1 MKKKI
6 LIIVLSVLLAS
17 ATGVGIA
24 ALCGAFNSADNSS
37 QSSSS
42 LSQNSSE
49 QSSLEDE
56 GSLEIVERVDVEATL
71 SNNVEAVTLK
81 DVYMLCDGD
90 AYLIGDIFNGVTV
103 GDLALYAL
111 GSTLNF
117 NYYDD
122 GNWYSAD
129 KDGNLT
135 AFNLVLKAIFEY
147 QIGSG
152 EPLALSA
159 DELEMIGDT
168 RLITYFESQFG
179 VEIDSIIDNPPA
191 ELESLLPSG
200 ITSFVKRCIAITVK
214 DLYDITNGDYTY
226 FKEFIENTDVD
237 EITNLLFDL
246 LEFDSSK
253 SYVKL
258 RAVITNLLNGKL
270 TEITVDESVTVYSIV
285 DAYFAN
291 TTEFTDFEWELKNQ
305 LSNIY
310 GNKTTVGQ
318 FKEVTLALDIDSVIN
333 NISALAKTLV
343 NEEEIQNIDD
353 VATQLKEVL
362 SGTLGDIKLEISGT
376 KIKELLTEALGITVN
391 GEEGNAFITDLS
403 NAVAQL
409 LNGSLDL
416 IDTFLTNNE
425 NLTLADID
433 GYLDGAISKF
443 VTDSGYDW
451 AQISSLK
458 IADIKALI
466 EDIKNDSSNGD
477 ISTDIENANGNVA
490 EIVAVITD
498 FINEW
503 LDENQE
509 ISLKELLNDY
519 ITIEGE
525 LADLKVGE
533 LLDKKL
539 FSLDDLILN
548 GALNE
553 LMNGTGVE
561 DLLTTLTVND
571 LYSILTLSA
580 SQDAL
585 DALDEINLSEVFALI
600 EKINAQAGVEQVK

>member
-42 LSQNSSE
+42 LSQSSSSE

-237 EITNLLFDL
+237 EVTNLLFDL

-270 TEITVDESVTVYSIV
+270 TEITVDKSVTVYSIV

-305 LSNIY
+305 ISSVY

-318 FKEVTLALDIDSVIN
+318 FKEVTLGLDIDSVIN

-376 KIKELLTEALGITVN
+376 KIKELITEALGITVN

-451 AQISSLK
+451 SQISSLK

-525 LADLKVGE
+525 IADLKLGE
-533 LLDKKL
+533 LLDKRL

-548 GALNE
+548 GALYE

-561 DLLTTLTVND
+561 DLLTALTVND

-580 SQDAL
+580 SEEAL

-600 EKINAQAGVEQVK
+600 EKINEQSRVE

>member
-17 ATGVGIA
+17 AAGVGIA

-129 KDGNLT
+129 KDGNLKS
-135 AFNLVLKAIFEY
+135 FNYVLSVIFEY

-152 EPLALSA
+152 KPLGFSEA
-159 DELEMIGDT
+159 ELTMMGST
-168 RLITYFESQFG
+168 AVVTYFESQFG
-179 VEIDSIIDNPPA
+179 IEITSILNNPPA
-191 ELESLLPSG
+191 ELESLLPAG
-200 ITSFVKRCIAITVK
+200 ITSFLSRCLEITVR
-214 DLYDITNGDYTY
+214 DLYNLTNGDYSY
-226 FKEFIENTDVD
+226 IEEFIQETDVD
-237 EITNLLFDL
+237 EITNLVFDV
-246 LEFDSSK
+246 LEFDSTR

-258 RAVITNLLNGKL
+258 RALLVKMLNGKL
-270 TEITVDESVTVYSIV
+270 TEITVDESVTINSIV
-285 DAYFAN
+285 EAYFEN
-291 TTEFTDFEWELKNQ
+291 TTEYTDFEKELRKQ
-305 LSNIY
+305 LMTVY
-310 GNKTTVGQ
+310 GFDVTVGQ
-318 FKEVTLALDIDSVIN
+318 FKEVTLGLDIDSVIN

-376 KIKELLTEALGITVN
+376 KIKELITEALGITVN

-533 LLDKKL
+533 LLDKRL

-553 LMNGTGVE
+553 LMQGTGTE
-561 DLLTTLTVND
+561 GLLTALTLND

-580 SQDAL
+580 SEDAL

-600 EKINAQAGVEQVK
+600 EKINEQTNAE

>member
-42 LSQNSSE
+42 LSQSSSSE

-129 KDGNLT
+129 KDGNLKS
-135 AFNLVLKAIFEY
+135 FNYVLSVIFEY

-152 EPLALSA
+152 KPLGFSEA
-159 DELEMIGDT
+159 ELTMMGST
-168 RLITYFESQFG
+168 AVVTYFESQFG
-179 VEIDSIIDNPPA
+179 IEITSILNNPPA
-191 ELESLLPSG
+191 ELESLLPAG
-200 ITSFVKRCIAITVK
+200 ITSFLSRCLEITVR
-214 DLYDITNGDYTY
+214 DLYNLTNGDYSY
-226 FKEFIENTDVD
+226 IEEFIQETDVD
-237 EITNLLFDL
+237 EITNLVFDV
-246 LEFDSSK
+246 LEFDSTR

-258 RAVITNLLNGKL
+258 RALLVKMLNGKL
-270 TEITVDESVTVYSIV
+270 TEITVDESVTINSIV
-285 DAYFAN
+285 EAYFEN
-291 TTEFTDFEWELKNQ
+291 TTEYTAFEKELRKQ
-305 LSNIY
+305 LMTVY
-310 GNKTTVGQ
+310 GFDVTVGQ
-318 FKEVTLALDIDSVIN
+318 LLDVTMALDIDSVIN

-376 KIKELLTEALGITVN
+376 KIKELITEDLGITVN

-490 EIVAVITD
+490 KIVAIITD

-509 ISLKELLNDY
+509 ISLKELLSDY

-553 LMNGTGVE
+553 LMQGTGTE
-561 DLLTTLTVND
+561 GLLTALTLND

-580 SQDAL
+580 SEDAL

-600 EKINAQAGVEQVK
+600 EKINEQTNAE

>member
-17 ATGVGIA
+17 AAGVGIA

-129 KDGNLT
+129 KDGNLKS
-135 AFNLVLKAIFEY
+135 FNYVLSVIFEY
-147 QIGSG
+147 QNGSG
-152 EPLALSA
+152 KPLGFSEA
-159 DELEMIGDT
+159 ELTMMGST
-168 RLITYFESQFG
+168 AVVTYFESQFG
-179 VEIDSIIDNPPA
+179 IEITSILNNPPA
-191 ELESLLPSG
+191 ELESLLPAG
-200 ITSFVKRCIAITVK
+200 ITSFLSRCLEITVR
-214 DLYDITNGDYTY
+214 DLYNLTNGDYSY
-226 FKEFIENTDVD
+226 IEEFIQETDVD
-237 EITNLLFDL
+237 EITNLVFDV
-246 LEFDSSK
+246 LEFDSTR

-258 RAVITNLLNGKL
+258 RALLVKMLNGKL
-270 TEITVDESVTVYSIV
+270 TEITVDESVTINSIV
-285 DAYFAN
+285 EAYFEN
-291 TTEFTDFEWELKNQ
+291 TTEYTAFEKELRKQ
-305 LSNIY
+305 LMTVY
-310 GNKTTVGQ
+310 GFDVTVGQ
-318 FKEVTLALDIDSVIN
+318 LLDVTMALDIDSVIN

-376 KIKELLTEALGITVN
+376 KIKELITEALGITVN

-451 AQISSLK
+451 SQISSLK

-477 ISTDIENANGNVA
+477 ISTDIEISNGNVA

-509 ISLKELLNDY
+509 ISLKELLSDY
-519 ITIEGE
+519 ITIDGE

-553 LMNGTGVE
+553 LMQGTGTE
-561 DLLTTLTVND
+561 GLLTALTLND

-580 SQDAL
+580 SEDAL

-600 EKINAQAGVEQVK
+600 